1 MLFSPKCIL
10 TFLSFFF
17 FVKSQVAVGI
27 WAYTWDFHSIPL
39 TNMSV
44 LMPVQ
49 RCFYYYSSYSMIS
62 EEVQIKIRSVTLL
75 DSKTREIHYI
85 LETWEVRNAE
95 HCGLWGGKN
104 RGPPAFEQRL
114 GIPLAWILFTVLSIS
129 PHKWH
134 KAAETWNPPC
144 LHNGAELTTVLQ
156 LWLPGRDFTGLA
168 PPGAPALPASL
179 AFSQLT
185 YEFAGSQLLS
195 LQTQAAL
202 CACHN
207 NT

>member
-10 TFLSFFF
+10 TFLSFFFF

-49 RCFYYYSSYSMIS
+49 CCFYYYSSYSMIS

-104 RGPPAFEQRL
+104 RGPPAFEQHL
-114 GIPLAWILFTVLSIS
+114 GILLAWILFTVLSIS

-134 KAAETWNPPC
+134 KAAETWNTPC
-144 LHNGAELTTVLQ
+144 LHNRAELTTVLQ
-156 LWLPGRDFTGLA
+156 L
-168 PPGAPALPASL
+168 
-179 AFSQLT
+179 
-185 YEFAGSQLLS
+185 
-195 LQTQAAL
+195 
-202 CACHN
+202 
-207 NT
+207 